1 MDGLNSTII
10 TTTLLLNE
18 NTRDKRY
25 LYYLF
30 RLMISLL
37 DGGNSLVQK
46 TLYSFFSTN
55 SHSEYFFSK
64 IYYIIDDEIRLIK
77 KSDGKKTSIGNVK
90 TGFFIKIYL
99 FETSQM
105 LL

>member
-1 MDGLNSTII
+1 
-10 TTTLLLNE
+10 
-18 NTRDKRY
+18 
-25 LYYLF
+25 
-30 RLMISLL
+30 MISLL